1 MSQKF
6 KSINLL
12 EPIGVPDDTWTV
24 MYKWVFNVGRYV
36 ILVVEILVLAVF
48 FSRFILDK
56 QNNDLTE
63 DINNKVEILSN
74 KEYRSDEVKYRN
86 IQKLL
91 SDYRNITQQ
100 QKINSEIVASTIS
113 AIPSGLVLQAYS
125 FDTDKISITV
135 EAINLA
141 VIKDYEFALKQN
153 PEYTNVILNINRVES
168 GSGLY
173 KANISYNI
181 SSRLS
186 KK

>member
-12 EPIGVPDDTWTV
+12 EPIGIPDDTWTV
-24 MYKWVFNVGRYV
+24 MYKWVFNVGRYL
-36 ILVVEILVLAVF
+36 ILIVEILVLGVF

-63 DINNKVEILSN
+63 DINYKVEILSN

-91 SDYRNITQQ
+91 SDYRSITQKQ
-100 QKINSEIVASTIS
+100 LINSEIVASTVS
-113 AIPSGLVLQAYS
+113 AIPSGLVLQGYV
-125 FDTDKISITV
+125 FDTDKVSITV
-135 EAINLA
+135 EAIDLG

-153 PEYTNVILNINRVES
+153 PGYSNVILNINRVES

-173 KANISYNI
+173 RANITYNI
-181 SSRLS
+181 SSRLT